1 MRGDVLIDG
10 LLGDRSFRVC
20 RLVTRQRC
28 ARKNQIGLLQIQVFL
43 GLLEISMGLLQLLID
58 LR

>member
-1 MRGDVLIDG
+1 MSGDALIDS
-10 LLGDRSFRVC
+10 LLGDRFFRVC

-28 ARKNQIGLLQIQVFL
+28 ARKIEVGLLQIQVFL